1 MKMYDTI
8 LFDLDGTV
16 LDTLADL
23 VNSVNHVLE
32 TFGFPRRSAAEIRGF
47 LGNGIRKLIERSLSE
62 PVEPERFE
70 EILGCFREYYTA
82 HCEVETKPYPGI
94 LPLIEKIR
102 KAGITVG
109 MVSNK
114 NDAAVQALAASFF
127 PGVFDVVV
135 GQREDLA
142 TKPARDMVDFALHQL
157 GADREHC
164 LYVGDSEVD
173 RMTAENAE
181 MDCALVTW
189 GFRDADFLRSLNAE
203 ITVSD
208 PGDLAVCIGV

>member
-1 MKMYDTI
+1 MKKYDTI

-82 HCEVETKPYPGI
+82 HCEEETKPYPGI
-94 LPLIEKIR
+94 LLLIEKIR

-142 TKPARDMVDFALHQL
+142 AKPARDMVDFALHQL